1 MSYRV
6 EEKIPITLSDSDQFL
21 EYLKKKGSKILFP
34 KRIIKSNYFD
44 SNDYM
49 LFRDSEEGL
58 LPRKKVRIRHY
69 PLSDKI
75 EYSLEIKI
83 SSIEGRYKSTKKLL
97 NSQLRSINSN
107 GYFDQDY
114 GLLEKKVSVSYLR
127 EYFAFEGIRI
137 TRDTEIFY
145 QDLSTKTN
153 YFNEKDSVIEI
164 KAPENT
170 PVDFLLKIIPSSRRR
185 FTKYCNAIRSLNLV

>member
-114 GLLEKKVSVSYLR
+114 GLLEKKVSVSYQR

>member
-1 MSYRV
+1 M
-6 EEKIPITLSDSDQFL
+6 TLSDSNQFL
-21 EYLKKKGSKILFP
+21 EYLEKKGSKILFP

-44 SNDYM
+44 SNEYM

-83 SSIEGRYKSTKKLL
+83 SSTEGRYKSTKKLV
-97 NSQLRSINSN
+97 NSQLRSINNN

-185 FTKYCNAIRSLNLV
+185 FTKYCNAIRSLNLA

>member
-6 EEKIPITLSDSDQFL
+6 EEKIPMTLSDSDQFL
-21 EYLKKKGSKILFP
+21 EHLKKKGSKILFP

-44 SNDYM
+44 SNEYM

-97 NSQLRSINSN
+97 NSQLRSININ

-114 GLLEKKVSVSYLR
+114 GLLEKKVSVSYFR

>member
-6 EEKIPITLSDSDQFL
+6 EEKIPMTLSDSDQFL
-21 EYLKKKGSKILFP
+21 EYLKNRSSKILFP
-34 KRIIKSNYFD
+34 KRIIKSSYFD
-44 SNDYM
+44 SNEFI
-49 LFRDSEEGL
+49 LFRESEEGL

-69 PLSDKI
+69 PLSNKI

-83 SSIEGRYKSTKKLL
+83 SSIEGRYKSTKKLS
-97 NSQLRSINSN
+97 NSQLRRINNN

-114 GLLEKKVSVSYLR
+114 GLLEKKISVSYSR

-153 YFNEKDSVIEI
+153 FFNEEDSVIEI

-170 PVDFLLKIIPSSRRR
+170 PVDFLLKIIPSPRRR
-185 FTKYCNAIRSLNLV
+185 FSKYCNAIKSLNLV